1 MLEREVSSSRLKAAS
16 YHSIDAA
23 YYYIIIILLLHHYYT
38 NIILLLHYYYTIII
52 LLLYYYYTIII
63 LTIVSHQGKFME
75 IQFNYSGHPD
85 GGKVSNF
92 LLEKVKWFF

>member
-1 MLEREVSSSRLKAAS
+1 MRLT
-16 YHSIDAA
+16 IT
-23 YYYIIIILLLHHYYT
+23 LLLY
-38 NIILLLHYYYTIII
+38 YYYTIITPYYTI
-52 LLLYYYYTIII
+52 ITLLLYYYYTIII

>member
-1 MLEREVSSSRLKAAS
+1 MLEREVSSSRVKAAS
-16 YHSIDAA
+16 YHSIDTAC
-23 YYYIIIILLLHHYYT
+23 
-38 NIILLLHYYYTIII
+38 YYTIII
-52 LLLYYYYTIII
+52 LLLYYYYTIITPLLYYYYTIII

>member
-1 MLEREVSSSRLKAAS
+1 MLEREVSSSRVKAAS

-23 YYYIIIILLLHHYYT
+23 YYYTIIILLLY
-38 NIILLLHYYYTIII
+38 YYYTIII
-52 LLLYYYYTIII
+52 LLLHYYYTIII

>member
-1 MLEREVSSSRLKAAS
+1 MPL
-16 YHSIDAA
+16 
-23 YYYIIIILLLHHYYT
+23 
-38 NIILLLHYYYTIII
+38 TIT
-52 LLLYYYYTIII
+52 LLLYYYYTIITPLLYYYYTIITLLLYYYYTVII